1 MADSTPKSYHTDP
14 NLYLYTSLTA
24 GSSQIITA
32 TSRLETI
39 LKANRIQF
47 QALDVATDEKARM
60 LWGRRAGKRK
70 LPGLVRMGMVVGH
83 IHIHPRLKSTKNSHE
98 WHIQDLNEIEE
109 WNEYGEL
116 REKVNP
122 PPTSSTP
129 SASAANTPSKA
140 PATTSSSI
148 TNPNTNP
155 NTPSKLLSSISSSPK
170 QQSNPMATAMRQA
183 GAEAAKKAGDAKA
196 LKAKGTTGESSTNAT
211 APASTTVTG
220 PTIPAS
226 EGAVGT
232 GDGADDEEKETVEG
246 SKNARGQDPDAE
258 AVVAGSKDTIPV
270 HEKKTTGDPDAE
282 AVVPGSKDTLAI
294 ENKEPSAKKSQ
305 INHSNTKDEEEDSD
319 RDLNAHESTNPSK
332 PPQPPTS
339 LGKTPSAPSSKNIQ
353 RTQPSSTNDENDD
366 SEDLKSNSPPPKSPT
381 AKTTASTNE
390 AENLP
395 GKKIQAQEAAKAEE
409 AGTSVGD

>member
-70 LPGLVRMGMVVGH
+70 LPGL
-83 IHIHPRLKSTKNSHE
+83 
-98 WHIQDLNEIEE
+98 DLNEIEE

-129 SASAANTPSKA
+129 SASATNTPSKA
-140 PATTSSSI
+140 PAITSTSTT
-148 TNPNTNP
+148 NTNTNT

-170 QQSNPMATAMRQA
+170 QQSNPMAAAMRQA

-196 LKAKGTTGESSTNAT
+196 LKAKGTTGENSTNAT
-211 APASTTVTG
+211 VPESASATVTEA
-220 PTIPAS
+220 TKPAS
-226 EGAVGT
+226 EGAART
-232 GDGADDEEKETVEG
+232 RDGADDEEDDDAVGETDMAKG
-246 SKNARGQDPDAE
+246 GQDPDEE
-258 AVVAGSKDTIPV
+258 AVVAKSKDTIPN

-282 AVVPGSKDTLAI
+282 AVVPGSKDTIDIDKTSSSTKQLQA
-294 ENKEPSAKKSQ
+294 ENK
-305 INHSNTKDEEEDSD
+305 DEDSD
-319 RDLNAHESTNPSK
+319 TKSEDSPITS
-332 PPQPPTS
+332 QPPTS
-339 LGKTPSAPSSKNIQ
+339 KAKPPAAPSSTDAQ
-353 RTQPSSTNDENDD
+353 RRQPPPTNNANDD
-366 SEDLKSNSPPPKSPT
+366 IEDSSDSDSPPPQSSN
-381 AKTTASTNE
+381 AKPPASTNE

-395 GKKIQAQEAAKAEE
+395 GKKIQAQEPAKAEE